1 MEPLIVGQTEFLADY
16 RSIAKEPLPEPE
28 ILGEVVKQLTAQVA
42 KGLTEISYLLPAAKV
57 KGQADI
63 EFPFTSEL
71 HAEDLEATVSTTFV
85 YQGELLDQSFRS
97 EEQK

>member
-16 RSIAKEPLPEPE
+16 HAIAKDPLTDQE
-28 ILGEVVKQLTAQVA
+28 ILADVVKQLSNQVA
-42 KGLTEISYLLPAAKV
+42 NGLTNLTYLLPAQKV

-63 EFPFTSEL
+63 EFPFTSEF

-85 YQGELLDQSFRS
+85 YRGELLDQSFRS